1 MPADDDIGQSR
12 EVVSEP
18 PDLRY
23 VDAFDAINRDENQLL
38 VVAEESIVVVGYLQ
52 LTFVPGLSRTGMWR
66 GQIESVRTTR
76 SKRGSG
82 PGRKM
87 FEYAIEE
94 CRARGCGL
102 VQLTSDKGRPY
113 AIRFYEGLGF
123 KDSHE
128 GMKLKL

>member
-1 MPADDDIGQSR
+1 MPADDVIGQSR

-52 LTFVPGLSRTGMWR
+52 LTFVLGLSRTGMWR